1 MSNFSSIGDQARSYQ
16 LRLSQFLLKGKLDRL
31 SKEVTTGIK
40 DDIPLALNGDLSRI
54 SSIETRLT
62 MLAAHNQN
70 ASEAKSMFAVMQS
83 ALERIQTVVV
93 QAGPNLLNEAGGS
106 SEDMLRLSA
115 NTMTE
120 EFRSF
125 FGALNT
131 EVSGRHVFSG
141 TRTDT
146 APLAAFED
154 MVAELT
160 ATTAGATTATDI
172 VNRID
177 AWFDAPSGAGGFA
190 DTVYRGSNS
199 GNNNIAVATDR
210 AVGTNLTA
218 NSAEL
223 RTTLKGMAIMTYVSE
238 SGAGLD
244 SATMRELFNAAG
256 LRLVSAGVGITN
268 ARAMLG
274 MQEAAV
280 AQATTRN
287 TAEIS
292 SLSIARST
300 LIAAD
305 PYETATAL
313 QETQASIES
322 LYTLTS
328 RLSRLSLTDYL
339 S

>member
-1 MSNFSSIGDQARSYQ
+1 MSNFPSIGDQARSYQ
-16 LRLSQFLLKGKLDRL
+16 LRLSQYLLKGKLDRL
-31 SKEVTTGIK
+31 AKEVTTGIK

-54 SSIETRLT
+54 SNIETQLT
-62 MLAAHNQN
+62 MLAAHKQN
-70 ASEAKSMFAVMQS
+70 ASEAKGMFAVMQS
-83 ALERIQTVVV
+83 ALERIQTVVDE
-93 QAGPNLLNEAGGS
+93 AGPNLLNEAGGS
-106 SEDMLRLSA
+106 SEDLLHLSA
-115 NTMTE
+115 ASMTE

-131 EVSGRHVFSG
+131 NVSGRHIFSG

-146 APLAAFED
+146 APLASFED
-154 MVAELT
+154 MIAELNST
-160 ATTAGATTATDI
+160 VAGATTATDI
-172 VNRID
+172 VDRIE
-177 AWFDAPSGAGGFA
+177 AWFDAPAGSGGFS
-190 DTVYRGSNS
+190 DSIYRGSNS
-199 GNNNIAVATDR
+199 GNNNIAVSSDR
-210 AVGTNLTA
+210 TVGTNLTA
-218 NSAEL
+218 NSNDL
-223 RTTLKGMAIMTYVSE
+223 RSTMKGMAIMTYVAE
-238 SGAGLD
+238 SGASLD
-244 SATMRELFNAAG
+244 SATVRELFNAAG
-256 LRLVSAGVGITN
+256 TRLSDATVHLTN

-280 AQATTRN
+280 AQADTRN

-292 SLSIARST
+292 ALSIARST